1 MSTETVK
8 SIKIDSKNKK
18 VFMVSS
24 SNNIYP
30 KDYSRSHL
38 PFYDKFFNEID
49 GIEKIQKHILFTF
62 FSGES
67 KGLYTT
73 YGKAMASF
81 KCDGDAYE
89 IWQKCRN
96 DLEFKKSFENKLF
109 KHFQDYEAKRKCK
122 RVFNV
127 KVGSDWIF
135 KLKRNNTQTCKDQKQ
150 AKQFNITVAETVVK
164 RFAHYQAELVE
175 IILK

>member
-1 MSTETVK
+1 MSSNTIR
-8 SIKIDSKNKK
+8 SIKIDIKNKK
-18 VFMVSS
+18 VFIASA
-24 SNNIYP
+24 SNNVYP

-38 PFYDKFFNEID
+38 PFYDKFFNEVD
-49 GIEKIQKHILFTF
+49 GVEKIQKHILFTF

-67 KGLYTT
+67 KGLSTT

-81 KCDGDAYE
+81 KCEGDSYE

-96 DLEFKKSFENKLF
+96 DLEFKINFHNKLF

-135 KLKRNNTQTCKDQKQ
+135 KLKRNNTRICEDQKQ
-150 AKQFNITVAETVVK
+150 AKQFNLADAETVVK
-164 RFAHYQAELVE
+164 RFTHYGAE
-175 IILK
+175 IIEI